1 VVPSFFFFRL
11 FLKFAR
17 EKQKNN
23 PKKIPNK
30 RLRPKK
36 RRVPLAV
43 GAPWADCFPPSRVI
57 GALFEALT
65 RQPCWILGILVAVW
79 QQATQQATQQTVD
92 FQSKW
97 YQQAAAIREK
107 HKVSLSFKPWVV
119 YCFLFCLFILFVF
132 LFFWFDCLFV
142 CFCVFNYLLVSSK
155 MKRFAS

>member
-1 VVPSFFFFRL
+1 LPG
-11 FLKFAR
+11 KNQ
-17 EKQKNN
+17 KKNN

-43 GAPWADCFPPSRVI
+43 GAPWADPSRVI

-92 FQSKW
+92 FESKW

-119 YCFLFCLFILFVF
+119 YCFLFVFCFVYLFCLCFCF
-132 LFFWFDCLFV
+132 LVSLFV